1 MLDTHQRSR
10 LWAWE
15 PTIQQRAFRALMTAF
30 SYPGRVMTIAQ
41 DGQDAQKLLLAT
53 LLDGATTLADA
64 TGQLHTDDWRLLG
77 VQRASTDTAR
87 FVLAD
92 GMVPLETTP
101 SLGSLENPEHGAT
114 VIVRVESLDHGSVW
128 RLTGPGIPSQRR
140 LLVAG
145 VDPCW
150 WHQRALWNSG
160 FPMGVDMVL
169 MAPQGLVAL
178 PRTTQ
183 IHAEG
188 AH

>member
-1 MLDTHQRSR
+1 
-10 LWAWE
+10 
-15 PTIQQRAFRALMTAF
+15 MTAF
-30 SYPGRVMTIAQ
+30 AYPGQVMSISQ
-41 DGQDAQKLLLAT
+41 DRQDTQQLLLAT

-64 TGQLHTDDWRLLG
+64 TGQLQTDDWRLLG

-114 VIVRVESLDHGSVW
+114 VIVRVASFDQGSAW

-150 WHQRALWNSG
+150 WHQRSQWNAS

-169 MAPQGLVAL
+169 VAQQGLVAL

-183 IHAEG
+183 IQAEG